1 MDYPSDPQER
11 LIVERR
17 FALYADAAPVIIDI
31 EEGLRA
37 GDLRILERVD
47 ELDRILRAS
56 LAFLTPAVTDALN
69 RFRDS
74 TKDTLVG
81 GRFDEEIA
89 VKSLADL
96 HLALGNL
103 LHDKQLHEMRQIL
116 HLPASHVSE
125 EVQGPSAPVTLEQPG
140 SEIRDLWP
148 LKKSEPVKA
157 PPAPKGKKPPSA
169 RTKTTTI
176 EAPPP
181 NEIKAWQ
188 LQKKAQEHY
197 ENGKYKKSVKLY
209 RRAIKHLPEQP
220 AFYND
225 LGLALRKAGRFTEAI
240 EEYNRAIELA
250 NRMPDKRGEEW
261 YNAYFNLGNTYRAL
275 ADKHLAARNIKEAIA
290 AHKQSISAFIE
301 FLNFAAGSSN
311 AAYAQKAVRI
321 NQADIQELERWM
333 RIITG
338 GGRSKIDFDSI
349 KAKLA
354 EQHSR
359 EEAVDDEKA
368 LEPPSLDS
376 VKEERELKTPEPEM
390 AAIDDETAPT
400 EDIPVAKPINEPE
413 DDPAVQVEQTDADP
427 EDANI
432 PEARPA
438 ERPDL
443 QQEDKPK
450 LPDADEKSN

>member
-81 GRFDEEIA
+81 GRFDEDAA
-89 VKSLADL
+89 VEALADL

-103 LHDKQLHEMRQIL
+103 LHDRQLHEMRKIL
-116 HLPASHVSE
+116 HLPASHTSE
-125 EVQGPSAPVTLEQPG
+125 EIPEPFVPAALEQPG
-140 SEIRDLWP
+140 RGIRDLWP

-157 PPAPKGKKPPSA
+157 PPAPKEKKPPSA

-176 EAPPP
+176 QAPPP

-197 ENGKYKKSVKLY
+197 ENGKYKKAAKLY
-209 RRAIKHLPEQP
+209 RRAIRHLPDQP

-225 LGLALRKAGRFTEAI
+225 LGLALRKAGRLTEAI
-240 EEYNRAIELA
+240 EEYNRAVELA

-275 ADKHLAARNIKEAIA
+275 ADGHLVAKKIKEAIA

-301 FLNFAAGSSN
+301 FLNFAAGSPN
-311 AAYAQKAVRI
+311 AVYAQKAVRI

-338 GGRSKIDFDSI
+338 GRQKVDFDSI
-349 KAKLA
+349 KVKLA

-359 EEAVDDEKA
+359 EEAADDEKA

-376 VKEERELKTPEPEM
+376 AKEAGESKTPEPEM

-438 ERPDL
+438 VQPEIQPDNSSKDNSNKE
-443 QQEDKPK
+443 EDV
-450 LPDADEKSN
+450 